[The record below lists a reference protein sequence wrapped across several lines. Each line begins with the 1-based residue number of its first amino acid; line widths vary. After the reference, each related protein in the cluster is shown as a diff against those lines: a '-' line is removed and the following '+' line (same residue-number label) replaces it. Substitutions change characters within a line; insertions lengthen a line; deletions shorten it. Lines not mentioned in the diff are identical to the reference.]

1 MHEIKR
7 TTCSQKADP
16 WGPVLPTS
24 SPQRAVV
31 ALCGFSGGWRGE
43 GRQECS
49 HPAWGGGWGGR
60 TRYRL
65 PGDGIKISFSQFT
78 LVSMN
83 YC

>member
-7 TTCSQKADP
+7 MTCSQKADP

-49 HPAWGGGWGGR
+49 HPAWGGVGVAGQ
-60 TRYRL
+60 
-65 PGDGIKISFSQFT
+65 GIGFLEMESKFHFPSSH
-78 LVSMN
+78 
-83 YC
+83 